1 MKDQVQL
8 LIDVLLDKTAREDER
23 GDAAID
29 LRTYKD
35 VRALEALTKIA
46 SDPHEDDVIVDN
58 CAESVGEICVAMN
71 IFDENSFRR
80 MIPFAQKI
88 VFGFITAHRPE
99 LINQSLREEL
109 AKEFN
114 KKEDDGHVVH

>member
-8 LIDVLLDKTAREDER
+8 LIDILLDKTAEEAER

-29 LRTYKD
+29 LRAYKD
-35 VRALEALTKIA
+35 VRALKALIAIA
-46 SDPHEDDVIVDN
+46 SDPAEDDVIVDN

-71 IFDENSFRR
+71 IFNENSFRN

-88 VFGFITAHRPE
+88 VFCFIMAHKPE
-99 LINQSLREEL
+99 LINQSLRN
-109 AKEFN
+109 EFL
-114 KKEDDGHVVH
+114 GL